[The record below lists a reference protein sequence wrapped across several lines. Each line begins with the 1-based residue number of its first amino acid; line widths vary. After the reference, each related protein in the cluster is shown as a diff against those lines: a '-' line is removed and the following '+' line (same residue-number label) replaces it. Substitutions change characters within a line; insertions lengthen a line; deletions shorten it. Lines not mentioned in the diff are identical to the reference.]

1 MRETYVVDTS
11 VVMQYLLIETYTSQA
26 IVLVQRL
33 HKGVRLCVPEF
44 CLLECANVFWK
55 QVRFQDMQ
63 QIEAE
68 QLLIELLALPFQ
80 VMPVSNL
87 LMRALQIVLS
97 HNLAIYDS
105 FYIAL
110 AESLNCPLITVDQRQ
125 AKAAIASNVV
135 VKPITDF
142 V

>member
-33 HKGVRLCVPEF
+33 HQGVQLCVPEF

-87 LMRALQIVLS
+87 LTRALQIGLS

-110 AESLNCPLITVDQRQ
+110 AENLNCPLITVDQKQ